1 LPEKRGHILLRRLI
15 KIADCRL
22 PFASQVAQLR
32 RQRQWLIDLEHLLD
46 PPEQSEQPP
55 LTSQSV
61 AQVVDQYLTKLLAKV
76 AIGTDEEDQ
85 RVAAHINTTFRER
98 WWGLFKC
105 YDVAGLPR
113 TNNELERYMRRIKSG
128 HRRILGRK
136 NVHDFIIRYGRYA
149 ACVDY
154 QESVDELLTRL
165 QQVSQDDFLRERRTM
180 DLALLREQK
189 RYRFRHHQAD
199 YLAELE
205 NRWSIAVDKANCE

>member
-1 LPEKRGHILLRRLI
+1 MI

-46 PPEQSEQPP
+46 PPQQPDQPP
-55 LTSQSV
+55 LTSQGV
-61 AQVVDQYLTKLLAKV
+61 AQTVDHYLAKLLTKV
-76 AIGTDEEDQ
+76 ANGSDKEDQ

-136 NVHDFIIRYGRYA
+136 NVHDFIIRYGPYA

-154 QESVDELLTRL
+154 QESIDELLTRL
-165 QQVSQDDFLRERRTM
+165 QQVSQDDFLRERRNL
-180 DLALLREQK
+180 DVVLLREQK
-189 RYRFRHHQAD
+189 RHRFRHHQAD
-199 YLAELE
+199 YLTELE